1 MKISILGKLIL
12 LFFLSIT
19 AILAN
24 VTTSVDKQKFYAGD
38 SVTLTIKA
46 SGEDVEFPTIS
57 SIGGFVVTGTSSS
70 QQISIINGRTSKTKV
85 MQYSFEPTK
94 STTIESFTL
103 TVDNQT
109 VQTKPIKIK
118 MIEPTASKSTDPL
131 VLEMKTDKSSYYVGE
146 PIVVSLYF
154 KYKEYI
160 SIIDAELEPFEPS
173 GFWKKEIPS
182 PKPTQN
188 GEYVQYQV
196 NSLLFANKSGKI
208 TIPNHFIS
216 VAKRDSRNYI
226 HWEKVFSNKLE
237 LDIKP
242 LPNNINNVGDFEIS
256 ATVDKK
262 ETNAN
267 EPINLTITLKGDGNF
282 DDIKE
287 FNLNLPNQ
295 VLYSSKPEIQT
306 TVAKKKLLGE
316 FTQKISIIS
325 DKDYTIPAISFS
337 YFDLDT
343 KKVKTIETEP
353 IEIKV
358 TQVQKKEQPK
368 IETLKTQ
375 IEPQVVT
382 KVKYVEKDSNLKYIY
397 GIGGII
403 LGVLLTFLFFQI
415 KKPKQHDEDIPLVK
429 KVKKTKDDKQLYDIL
444 LPYIQDENIKT
455 YIVQLE
461 KNIYAQEVNK
471 IDKKT
476 LIEYLKENY

>member
-12 LFFLSIT
+12 LFLFIT
-19 AILAN
+19 GLFAN
-24 VTTSVDKQKFYAGD
+24 VTTSVDKTKFYTGD
-38 SVTLTIKA
+38 SVTLSIKA
-46 SGEDVEFPTIS
+46 SGEDVEFPNIS

-94 STTIESFTL
+94 SITIEPFTV
-103 TVDNQT
+103 TINNKAI
-109 VQTKPIKIK
+109 QTKPITIK
-118 MIEPTASKSTDPL
+118 MIEPTASKASDPL
-131 VLEMKTDKSSYYVGE
+131 VLEMKTDKASYYVGE

-154 KYKEYI
+154 KYKEYV
-160 SIIDAELEPFEPS
+160 SIIDAKLEPFEPS

-182 PKPTQN
+182 PKPTQK
-188 GEYVQYQV
+188 GEYVVYQI
-196 NSLLFANKSGKI
+196 NSLLFANKAGKI
-208 TIPNHFIS
+208 TIPNHFIN

-226 HWEKVFSNKLE
+226 NWQKVFSNKLE

-242 LPNNINNVGDFEIS
+242 LPNNIRNVGDFEIK
-256 ATVDKK
+256 AAVDKQ

-287 FNLNLPNQ
+287 FTLNLPNQ
-295 VLYSSKPEIQT
+295 VLYSSKPQVQT

-325 DKDYTIPAISFS
+325 DKDYTIPPISFS
-337 YFDLDT
+337 YFDLDS
-343 KKVKTIETEP
+343 KGIKTIETEP

-358 TQVQKKEQPK
+358 KQVQKKEQPK

-375 IEPQVVT
+375 IEPKVIT
-382 KVKYVEKDSNLKYIY
+382 KVEYVEKDSNLKYIY
-397 GIGGII
+397 GIGGIF
-403 LGVLLTFLFFQI
+403 LGVFLTYLLFQI
-415 KKPKQHDEDIPLVK
+415 KKPKHQEDDIPLIKRIK
-429 KVKKTKDDKQLYDIL
+429 KAKEDKQLYDIL

-461 KNIYAQEVNK
+461 KNIYSNEVNK
-471 IDKKT
+471 INKKA